1 MNTLVTDGQ
10 DREAGRRVGRS
21 YTRAMRGVPS
31 ITAAEALARELL
43 GPLGN
48 RWAHTQAV
56 AARADGLTPAVQPM
70 DDRSLLVVAAW
81 WHDLG
86 YAPALRDTGCH
97 QIDGARYLE
106 REGYPDRLVAL
117 VAHHS
122 AATCE
127 ADERGLLAEL
137 EVWPREESPVADAL
151 WMAAMTT
158 GPGGEELAYDERL
171 SEILTR
177 YQRTSTVGR
186 AMLRAEPAIRA
197 AIERT
202 RQRMQDAYTI

>member
-1 MNTLVTDGQ
+1 M
-10 DREAGRRVGRS
+10 
-21 YTRAMRGVPS
+21 PS
-31 ITAAEALARELL
+31 IAAAEQVARELL
-43 GPLGN
+43 EPLGN

-56 AARADGLTPAVQPM
+56 AVRADGLTPAVMPM
-70 DDRSLLVVAAW
+70 DDRPLLVVAAW

-86 YAPALRDTGCH
+86 YAPALRETGCH
-97 QIDGARYLE
+97 QIDGARYLAHE
-106 REGYPDRLVAL
+106 AYPKRLVAL

-127 ADERGLLAEL
+127 AEARGLLADL

-151 WMAAMTT
+151 WTADMTT
-158 GPGGEELAYDERL
+158 GPHGEELAYDERL

-177 YQRTSTVGR
+177 YPRTSIVGR
-186 AMLRAEPAIRA
+186 AMQRAEPAIRA

-202 RQRMQDAYTI
+202 RQRMQDTYTI

>member
-1 MNTLVTDGQ
+1 MNTLEITSRQ
-10 DREAGRRVGRS
+10 DQEVERLTYAWPV
-21 YTRAMRGVPS
+21 RGMPS
-31 ITAAEALARELL
+31 VEAAEELARKLLEPL
-43 GPLGN
+43 GP

-56 AARADGLTPAVQPM
+56 AARADGLTPAVTPLE
-70 DDRSLLVVAAW
+70 DRPLLVVAAW

-86 YAPALRDTGCH
+86 YTPALRDTGCH
-97 QIDGARYLE
+97 QIDGARYLA
-106 REGYPDRLVAL
+106 REGYPERLVAL

-127 ADERGLLAEL
+127 AEERGLLAEL

-151 WMAAMTT
+151 WMADMTT
-158 GPGGEELAYDERL
+158 GPRGEELAYDERL

-177 YQRTSTVGR
+177 YQRTSIVGR
-186 AMLRAEPAIRA
+186 AMVAGQPAIRA

>member
-1 MNTLVTDGQ
+1 MNTLEVMSAQ
-10 DREAGRRVGRS
+10 DQEAGRLTYAWPV
-21 YTRAMRGVPS
+21 RGMPS
-31 ITAAEALARELL
+31 VEAAEELAQELL

-56 AARADGLTPAVQPM
+56 AVRADGLTPAVMPM
-70 DDRSLLVVAAW
+70 EDRPVLVVAAW

-86 YAPALRDTGCH
+86 YAPRLRDTGCH
-97 QIDGARYLE
+97 QIDGARYLA
-106 REGYPDRLVAL
+106 REGFPERLVAL

-122 AATCE
+122 AAACE

-137 EVWPREESPVADAL
+137 EAWPCEESPVADAL
-151 WMAAMTT
+151 WMADMTT
-158 GPGGEELAYDERL
+158 GPRGEELAYDERL

-177 YQRTSTVGR
+177 YQRTSIVGR
-186 AMLRAEPAIRA
+186 AMLRAEPAIRG

-202 RQRMQDAYTI
+202 RQRVQDAYTI